1 MFTFNLKYFLLA
13 IGLFFIE
20 LFIGLYVHDH
30 IIRPYIGDL
39 LVVILL
45 YCMAKSVISSKVLP
59 TAMGVLIFAY
69 AVEISQYF
77 DMVNLLGLGKYK
89 IARIIIGTTFSWSDM
104 LLYTI
109 GIAIVLLIEKK
120 KTIFKLA

>member
-13 IGLFFIE
+13 IGIFFVE
-20 LFIGLYVHDH
+20 LFIGIYVHDH

-45 YCMAKSVISSKVLP
+45 YCMVKSVISSKVLP
-59 TAMGVLIFAY
+59 TALGVLLFAY

-109 GIAIVLLIEKK
+109 GIAIVLLIEKR
-120 KTIFKLA
+120 KTIFK